1 MKNSTRFTSV
11 AIAFCLL
18 VSSTMF
24 AQAPKK
30 PKPEKNKFLEGKTFD
45 VQFTEVKEKG
55 KPAKPIKG
63 EIVIKS
69 SKVSSAVLEEKIGM
83 LAANYHVTSDTT
95 YKDQEM
101 EMHQAVFEVS
111 VAEGKTEAK
120 IEATVT
126 NAEITGTA
134 IELKDGKEKKKY
146 EFTGTEK
153 EKPGKKK

>member
-24 AQAPKK
+24 AQKK
-30 PKPEKNKFLEGKTFD
+30 PKPEKNKFLETKTFD

-55 KPAKPIKG
+55 KPGKPIKG
-63 EIVIKS
+63 DIVIKS
-69 SKVSSAVLEEKIGM
+69 SKASSTVLEEKLGF
-83 LAANYHVTSDTT
+83 AAAAYHVTLDTT

-101 EMHQAVFEVS
+101 EKHQVVFEASFV
-111 VAEGKTEAK
+111 EGKSESK
-120 IEATVT
+120 IEATVI

-134 IELKDGKEKKKY
+134 VELKDGKEKKKY